1 MRKIIAIFAGLLVL
15 GLVNYSIYNREQLL
29 TQGRVVLL
37 QLAPVDPR
45 SLMQGDYM
53 ALRFKVADDAF
64 GRGDSAQKPQDDG
77 QIVLTLDNQ
86 GISNFARFDDSTPLA
101 SNQIRMRY
109 RVRNHQT
116 KFASN
121 AFFFQEGTADQYS
134 KAGYGEFRVAKNGD
148 AILTRL
154 RDRQLVPLG
163 VASRQ

>member
-1 MRKIIAIFAGLLVL
+1 MRKMIAIFAGLSVL

-29 TQGRVVLL
+29 TEGHVVLL
-37 QLAPVDPR
+37 ELAPVDPR

-64 GRGDSAQKPQDDG
+64 GRDSAKKPQDDG
-77 QIVLTLDNQ
+77 QIVLTLNSQ
-86 GISNFARFDDSTPLA
+86 GVSSFAHFDDGAPLA
-101 SNQIRMRY
+101 NNQIRMRY

-121 AFFFQEGTADQYS
+121 AFFFQEGSGDQYS

-163 VASRQ
+163 VASQK